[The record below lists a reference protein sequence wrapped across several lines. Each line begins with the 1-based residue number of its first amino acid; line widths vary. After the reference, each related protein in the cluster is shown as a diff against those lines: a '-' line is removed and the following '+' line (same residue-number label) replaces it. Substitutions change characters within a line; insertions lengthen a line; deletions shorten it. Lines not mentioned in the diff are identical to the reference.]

1 MKYRTSTGALVSARS
16 RNSAEL
22 IAVSLGL
29 GTIVGIAPAPVSEPM
44 SLERARR
51 LAAQANEWPRCG
63 DGWPATKTERA
74 AALALA

>member
-16 RNSAEL
+16 RNSADL

-29 GTIVGIAPAPVSEPM
+29 GVIVGTAPAPASAPM
-44 SLERARR
+44 DLDRALR